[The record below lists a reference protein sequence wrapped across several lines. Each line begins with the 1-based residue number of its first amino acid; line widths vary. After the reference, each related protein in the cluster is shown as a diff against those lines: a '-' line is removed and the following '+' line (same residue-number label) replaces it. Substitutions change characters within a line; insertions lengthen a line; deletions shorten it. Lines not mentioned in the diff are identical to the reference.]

1 MKKLFAV
8 ISFAILSIAGLY
20 AQVSLDT
27 FIDRIYYGMTEDD
40 LVREFGDAVQYYNPD
55 DTTDQAKAL
64 GLTIAAHKAFAVI
77 LQSEDVIS
85 NSFVNIKIGEHI
97 LPSTV
102 SVDSLSRRIN
112 TILVT
117 SSPFD
122 FIDGEQFNDMLLP
135 IIGQPDAYGNC
146 YFANCVITCTNPP
159 VMLIRLTDHKMSSE
173 EYAGTISRQNIQ
185 DEFFGIPMYTQ
196 YSEVKNKMSD
206 RGYYDFSMDRNELLY
221 RNIDF
226 AGMNWDY
233 CRFSFN
239 NAKQFVDI
247 EFQQYSYSEKM
258 TKQNYQNLKV
268 RLQEKYSKDKG
279 FILVE
284 DDQWESDE
292 YINIAFAEMYSDFRC
307 LLSASYSESQGKNMY
322 YYLIL
327 TYYDSSMMEDPDD
340 EL

>member
-8 ISFAILSIAGLY
+8 ISFAILSMAGLS

-40 LVREFGDAVQYYNPD
+40 LVREFGDAVQHYNPD
-55 DTTDQAKAL
+55 DTTAQAKAL

-85 NSFVNIKIGEHI
+85 NSFVNIKIGGHI

-122 FIDGEQFNDMLLP
+122 FIDGEQFNDMVLP

-146 YFANCVITCTNPP
+146 YFTNCIITCTNPP
-159 VMLIRLTDHKMSSE
+159 VMLIRLTDHKMTTE

-185 DEFFGIPMYTQ
+185 DEFFGIPMYSP
-196 YSEVKNKMSD
+196 YSEVKSRMSD
-206 RGYYDFSMDRNELLY
+206 RGYYDVSMDRNELLY

-226 AGMNWDY
+226 AGLNWDF
-233 CRFSFN
+233 CRFTFN
-239 NAKQFVDI
+239 NERKFVGI

-258 TKQNYQNLKV
+258 TKQNYQNLKD
-268 RLQEKYSKDKG
+268 RLQEKYSTDNGFESAEDAEWEPDKN
-279 FILVE
+279 
-284 DDQWESDE
+284 
-292 YINIAFAEMYSDFRC
+292 INIVFGTIYSNIFC
-307 LLSASYSESQGKNMY
+307 SLSASYSESQGKNMY
-322 YYLIL
+322 YYLVL
-327 TYYDSSMMEDPDD
+327 TYYDRSILEDLDD